1 MLNQMLKFNNRFLK
15 SEFIFKQQFAVAFHK
30 NNQIQR
36 TNSRKKKI
44 KTKEDQEW
52 EFQKSRNPFTRNVGM
67 ARQMKSLG
75 VDTDDPVFKEENI
88 GELFEEMDGTV
99 EAFHDKSNTIRKQYE
114 ADVAEQRSKAKRSIV
129 RKVVFGE
136 KTEPD
141 LLTWMEKEM
150 IRFLHKDDPKE
161 WTIERLSESFPATPF
176 VIRKILRTR
185 PTLNED
191 KINSYNKEVA
201 NNWKMLTKGKLELSS
216 DYEKHLRCGYKNFS
230 ISSGLKNLAEQE
242 ILLEMEKK
250 TSALPKP
257 ALPGE
262 FASIIIDYN
271 NKLAKDRR
279 EKEEMESNEVIDVP
293 NLFADN
299 TVPGTPVNNEI
310 R

>member
-1 MLNQMLKFNNRFLK
+1 MFCGIFLCI
-15 SEFIFKQQFAVAFHK
+15 FIYHK
-30 NNQIQR
+30 LRHLLATTGNAN
-36 TNSRKKKI
+36 
-44 KTKEDQEW
+44 TKMNAL
-52 EFQKSRNPFTRNVGM
+52 NPFTQNVGM

-75 VDTDDPVFKEENI
+75 VDRDDPIFKEENI

-99 EAFHDKSNTIRKQYE
+99 EGFHDKSKTIRKQFE
-114 ADVAEQRSKAKRSIV
+114 ADAAEQRSKAKRCIV
-129 RKVVFGE
+129 RKVVFGQ

-176 VIRKILRTR
+176 VIRQVLRTR
-185 PTLNED
+185 SVINEE
-191 KINSYNKEVA
+191 KINKYNKQVA
-201 NNWKMLTKGKLELSS
+201 NNWKMLTKGNLDISA
-216 DYEKHLRCGYKNFS
+216 DYEKHLRCDYKTFS

-242 ILLEMEKK
+242 IMLEMEKK

-257 ALPGE
+257 AIPGE

-271 NKLAKDRR
+271 NKLAKDR
-279 EKEEMESNEVIDVP
+279 ENADLESKELIDVP

-299 TVPGTPVNNEI
+299 TIPGTPVNNEI